1 MTDSPEDIKI
11 KDGIISFSEN
21 FTASLSTT
29 PELLLTAVSTAA
41 RTGLSFDVSAMKTIL
56 SNRGLINLIDK
67 RKIYRFLLDL
77 FINSKKP
84 RKSIATLNTL
94 GLSTELFSMN
104 LNETSTLNHLNTT
117 DYDEYFAI
125 IFGDVE
131 VDKLENFLV
140 TKVGFHLHDTV
151 PILRILKSIKYIN
164 GEEDAVS
171 ARRIINSYG
180 KDKIPNVIRLLKAL
194 GHKSLAKLI
203 KEQKCEAVSREDLK
217 ITTEM
222 VKSSFHINDEEAE
235 KLIDFAL
242 NVVITEPSYNEKD
255 KLLILLNKK
264 RKSNEKD
271 HS

>member
-1 MTDSPEDIKI
+1 MTKIPEEIEVKNE
-11 KDGIISFSEN
+11 IISFTEN
-21 FTASLSTT
+21 FVSSLTLN
-29 PELLLTAVSTAA
+29 PELLLQAVKVSSE
-41 RTGLSFDVSAMKTIL
+41 TGYSFDITAIKTIL
-56 SNRGLINLIDK
+56 SNRGVINKIDK
-67 RKIYRFLLDL
+67 RKVYRFLLDI
-77 FINSKKP
+77 FIESKKP
-84 RKSIATLNTL
+84 RKSIATINTL
-94 GLSTELFSMN
+94 GISTELFACN
-104 LNETSTLNHLNTT
+104 LNETATLNHLDKK

-125 IFGDVE
+125 IFGNIVTDN
-131 VDKLENFLV
+131 LEDFLMS
-140 TKVGFHLHDTV
+140 KVGFVQHDTMPV
-151 PILRILKSIKYIN
+151 VQILKSIKYIN
-164 GEEDAVS
+164 GEEGVVS
-171 ARRIINSYG
+171 ARRIINAYG

-203 KEQKCEAVSREDLK
+203 KEQKDNPVSKEDLK

-222 VKSSFHINDEEAE
+222 VMSSFHINDEEAE